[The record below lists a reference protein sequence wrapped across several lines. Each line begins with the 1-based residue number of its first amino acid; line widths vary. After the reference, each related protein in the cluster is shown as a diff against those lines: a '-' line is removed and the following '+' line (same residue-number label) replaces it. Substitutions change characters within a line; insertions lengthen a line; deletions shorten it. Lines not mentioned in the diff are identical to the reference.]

1 MADRLCVIY
10 FVSHRF
16 IMKGLCLIVWMLISL
31 LFVLSIV
38 GLIMF
43 IPKDHWQN
51 HPNEPSTWA
60 KIGRDLLKAVV
71 NGG

>member
-1 MADRLCVIY
+1 
-10 FVSHRF
+10 
-16 IMKGLCLIVWMLISL
+16 MKEICLIVWMLISL
-31 LFVLSIV
+31 LFVFSIV

-43 IPKDHWQN
+43 VPKDQWQN
-51 HPNEPSTWA
+51 HQNEPSTWA